1 MYLTNQTQKYLE
13 DKIIVPS
20 EDMISNIFNQF
31 KTDIDKDYEISDFVY
46 NELQYLSDENEDY
59 KIESE
64 IEQHGGEGEGDNYWV
79 ITRVLNKKT
88 NEVFYIR
95 FYGYYSSW
103 DGTTWNGWDLVKPHK
118 KEIIEFY

>member
-46 NELQYLSDENEDY
+46 NELQYLSD
-59 KIESE
+59 
-64 IEQHGGEGEGDNYWV
+64 
-79 ITRVLNKKT
+79 
-88 NEVFYIR
+88 
-95 FYGYYSSW
+95 
-103 DGTTWNGWDLVKPHK
+103 
-118 KEIIEFY
+118 